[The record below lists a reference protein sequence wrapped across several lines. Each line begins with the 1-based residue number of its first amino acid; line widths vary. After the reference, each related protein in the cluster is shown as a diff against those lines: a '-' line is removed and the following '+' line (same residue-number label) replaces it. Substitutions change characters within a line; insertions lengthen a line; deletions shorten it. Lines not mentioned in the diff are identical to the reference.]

1 MKQVLFV
8 AAENDALRNA
18 KVGGVAD
25 VVRDLPAALAELGWG
40 VTVVIPAYGLLH
52 TVSGAKHVDSISVRF
67 RGELQNVDVW
77 EVPGTFPNVRNLV
90 LDHPLFGAN
99 GAGQI
104 YFADD
109 ADRPFATD
117 ANKFALLSAAA
128 ATFVENAEDKPD
140 VVHLHD
146 WHAAFYCLLREYSP
160 DHSSLKAVRTV
171 FTIHNLSYQGV
182 RPFSGDESSLASWF
196 PELDFDARRIA
207 DPVYDDCVNPMLAAV
222 RLADAVST
230 VSPTYAKE
238 ICRASDPDTG
248 FIGGEG
254 LEEILQE
261 AANDGRLHG
270 VLNGCYYDAPSPTV
284 NWRELLTEMRKQV
297 AGWREK
303 QPDEAAHAIAA
314 KTLKSLD
321 DRKPST
327 VLLSIGRLVSQKAT
341 LFVSSSTSGQPALI
355 EIIDSLDNDALLIV
369 LGSGERKYELALRD
383 MAARSERMLY
393 LQGYAESLADSLYS
407 VADLFLMPS
416 SFEPCGIS
424 QLLAMKASLPCVVH
438 SVGGL
443 KDTVIDGETGFCF
456 FGNGLTEQADAFV
469 STTINAT
476 ALRKS
481 RPGKF
486 QRIRDAASDQR
497 FSWASS
503 ARRTIECL
511 YEHHNA

>member
-1 MKQVLFV
+1 MKHVLFV
-8 AAENDALRNA
+8 AAENDALPNA

-25 VVRDLPAALAELGWG
+25 VVRDLPAALADRGWD
-40 VTVVIPAYGLLH
+40 VTVMIPAYGVLH
-52 TVSGAKHVDSISVRF
+52 TAGGAKRVGSVSARF
-67 RGELQNVDVW
+67 RGELQDVGVW
-77 EVPGTFPNVRNLV
+77 EVPGSFPSVRNLV
-90 LDHPLFGAN
+90 LDHPLFGAD

-128 ATFVENAEDKPD
+128 ATFVENAENKPD

-146 WHAAFYCLLREYSP
+146 WHAAFYCLLREYSSQYPSLP
-160 DHSSLKAVRTV
+160 DIRTV

-182 RPFSGDESSLASWF
+182 RPFKGDESSLASWF
-196 PELDFDARRIA
+196 PELDFDAPTIA
-207 DPVYDDCVNPMLAAV
+207 DPVYDDCVNPMLTAI

-238 ICRASDPDTG
+238 ICRASDPATG

-254 LEEILQE
+254 LEKILQE
-261 AANDGRLHG
+261 ADDAGRLHG
-270 VLNGCYYDAPSPTV
+270 VLNGCYYDTPPPKRD
-284 NWRELLTEMRKQV
+284 WRELLTEMRKQV
-297 AGWREK
+297 AEWRKK
-303 QPDEAAHAIAA
+303 QPEEAAHAVAA
-314 KTLKSLD
+314 KTLKSLNE
-321 DRKPST
+321 RKPST

-341 LFVSSSTSGQPALI
+341 LFVSATTSGRPALI
-355 EIIDSLDNDALLIV
+355 EIIDKLDKDALLIV

-383 MAARSERMLY
+383 MAAKSGKILY
-393 LQGYAESLADSLYS
+393 LQGYAETLSESLYA

-424 QLLAMKASLPCVVH
+424 QLLAMRASLPCVVH

-443 KDTVIDGETGFCF
+443 RDTVIDGETGFCF
-456 FGNGLTEQADAFV
+456 SGSGITEQADAFV
-469 STTINAT
+469 SATTNAIG
-476 ALRKS
+476 LRKS

-486 QRIRDAASDQR
+486 QRIRDAAGDQR
-497 FSWASS
+497 FSWTRS
-503 ARRTIECL
+503 ATRTIECL
-511 YEHHNA
+511 YE